1 MWKNFKVID
10 ADAHTHEPQYLWQRY
25 VEPKYRDQVPKVAFM
40 VYEPDGKF
48 VLGAIK
54 NSKPSR
60 SGQNDCPQQAARI
73 PTIFRTTFLKPSPP
87 NVFIR
92 GPDPD
97 SPVVSSVEPPL
108 KGGNDELRIGDFGCS
123 SVRVIQFDRSLS
135 ILYSLRSRR
144 CL

>member
-1 MWKNFKVID
+1 MLMWKNFKVID

-60 SGQNDCPQQAARI
+60 
-73 PTIFRTTFLKPSPP
+73 P
-87 NVFIR
+87 NVFIG

-123 SVRVIQFDRSLS
+123 SVRSDS
-135 ILYSLRSRR
+135 I
-144 CL
+144 